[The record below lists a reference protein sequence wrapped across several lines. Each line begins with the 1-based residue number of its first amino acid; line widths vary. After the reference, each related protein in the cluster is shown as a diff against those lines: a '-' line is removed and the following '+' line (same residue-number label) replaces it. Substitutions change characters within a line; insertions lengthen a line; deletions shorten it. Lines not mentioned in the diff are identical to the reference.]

1 MQIAFGLSSIGLGQ
15 SRGRV
20 IFRHSSVQRIAMSG
34 SSGDPESSAMTLV
47 SVPVSGYAM
56 RVRFIASKKG
66 LGPEVMQLKA
76 PAEFGGLKSEQFL
89 AVNPLGKMPALFIHK
104 PPDVTPKVI
113 FESRVIADYIIDRFA
128 DVKPSFVSSSPE
140 RRAVGNLVASICD
153 NYIAHLQPY
162 MYKPCDADVDRDA
175 KIQEMGTAFDAI
187 ELVLDPNGPY
197 VSGADISVGDA
208 ALLGK

>member
-1 MQIAFGLSSIGLGQ
+1 
-15 SRGRV
+15 
-20 IFRHSSVQRIAMSG
+20 MSG
-34 SSGDPESSAMTLV
+34 AGRDPESSAMTLV

-56 RVRFIASKKG
+56 RVRFIVAKKS
-66 LGPEVMQLKA
+66 LGPEVIQVKA

-89 AVNPLGKMPALFIHK
+89 AVNPLGKMPALFIHD
-104 PPDVTPKVI
+104 PPAVMPKVI

-128 DVKPSFVSSSPE
+128 NVKPPFVASSPE
-140 RRAVGNLVASICD
+140 RRAVGSLVAAICD

-162 MYKPCDADVDRDA
+162 MYKPFDADVDRGA

-187 ELVLDPNGPY
+187 EKILDSNGPY
-197 VSGADISVGDA
+197 VSGSDISVGDA